1 MTMETD
7 VTMTSQHT
15 HIDAIRT
22 RILKQAGLGE
32 RLRSARESMHLS
44 EKEAGARLHLNSK
57 IIALMEN
64 EDFENGPPTTFMR
77 GYLRSYA
84 RLLNIPDSEINATL
98 TQHETHIAPETI
110 SHAVPIMKTRSTH
123 NSHRYL
129 RWMTYVV
136 VSVLVVLVSIWW
148 NKHPKDIITIS
159 KPIASINNVAIAQ
172 PVKTTPAIPAST
184 PSAAP
189 SPSTSVTAPAL
200 SANTTQEA
208 PAAIAPAPAVTA
220 PAAPSNATPTAPVP
234 EVPVTSNATA
244 PEQST
249 ETKAPSNGSDMDMS
263 IPEPGLEQNESSN
276 NNNDSGD

>member
-98 TQHETHIAPETI
+98 AQHETPIAPETI
-110 SHAVPIMKTRSTH
+110 SHAVPIMKTRSTQ

-234 EVPVTSNATA
+234 EAPVTPNATA

-249 ETKAPSNGSDMDMS
+249 EAKAPTNGSDMDMS